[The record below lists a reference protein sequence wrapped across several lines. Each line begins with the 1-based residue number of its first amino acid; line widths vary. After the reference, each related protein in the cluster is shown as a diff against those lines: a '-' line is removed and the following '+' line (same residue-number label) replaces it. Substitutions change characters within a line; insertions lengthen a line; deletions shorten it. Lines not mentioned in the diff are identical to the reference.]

1 MTGSSGHRRVP
12 ASFYEDLQIPVPNLE
27 TQKSIIAQINGYEAE
42 IAACERKIQ
51 SLPAQKQ
58 AVLAR
63 YLN

>member
-42 IAACERKIQ
+42 IAACEQKIQ

-58 AVLAR
+58 AVLEK
-63 YLN
+63 YL